1 MAALLKYAWLLWHVG
16 SLFELYLLLKL
27 NVRGKNKKEKLGGLF
42 KGLAKGVDEVLISG
56 QKVNLELTYV
66 YPGN

>member
-1 MAALLKYAWLLWHVG
+1 MAALLKYAWLLWHVR
-16 SLFELYLLLKL
+16 SLFLLYLLLKL

-66 YPGN
+66 

>member
-1 MAALLKYAWLLWHVG
+1 MTTLPVEG
-16 SLFELYLLLKL
+16 CVTFVTCVVIIFIILLLKL

-66 YPGN
+66 

>member
-1 MAALLKYAWLLWHVG
+1 MHDFCDMFGHY
-16 SLFELYLLLKL
+16 FKL

-56 QKVNLELTYV
+56 QKVNLELTYCKIPKIS
-66 YPGN
+66 PGA

>member
-1 MAALLKYAWLLWHVG
+1 MAALLKDAWLLWHVW
-16 SLFELYLLLKL
+16 SLLYLLLKL

-56 QKVNLELTYV
+56 QKVNFELTYV
-66 YPGN
+66 